1 MSGKDLDFAE
11 MDQGTIYRRLR
22 LAVNSLGLV
31 CRICNA
37 RSSCEGSAEA
47 HKRGNR
53 HDETV
58 DSWSHRRTMIELG
71 YSRPAYWCNLCGKDV
86 LNVAAHVAGKGHR
99 RAAKVEFST
108 WSARLAIRMLCNELR
123 RRNLKVPDLCP
134 EDLSVSRRCPLAAD
148 GGSAK
153 AAAAGVVDED
163 LAEQDTRTASSAAR
177 GLDRPG
183 PRASASAG
191 DADRRGVLPGLE
203 RASGDGGANA
213 GVADRRGGVMGGFVR
228 ASGANADDVALAL
241 GLGLDRELA
250 KMSSGM
256 RQLAEVSS
264 TIVDGLGA
272 LRDEVKMLMANV
284 RERENFER
292 EMFVTSN
299 TLCEG
304 MQTIAAQRS
313 VFEAHVLGSLKT
325 VSQELEALRASQAGR
340 GSLPTLKATVI
351 LAEVDKEQDKSR

>member
-1 MSGKDLDFAE
+1 
-11 MDQGTIYRRLR
+11 
-22 LAVNSLGLV
+22 
-31 CRICNA
+31 
-37 RSSCEGSAEA
+37 
-47 HKRGNR
+47 
-53 HDETV
+53 
-58 DSWSHRRTMIELG
+58 
-71 YSRPAYWCNLCGKDV
+71 
-86 LNVAAHVAGKGHR
+86 
-99 RAAKVEFST
+99 
-108 WSARLAIRMLCNELR
+108 
-123 RRNLKVPDLCP
+123 
-134 EDLSVSRRCPLAAD
+134 
-148 GGSAK
+148 
-153 AAAAGVVDED
+153 
-163 LAEQDTRTASSAAR
+163 
-177 GLDRPG
+177 
-183 PRASASAG
+183 
-191 DADRRGVLPGLE
+191 
-203 RASGDGGANA
+203 
-213 GVADRRGGVMGGFVR
+213 MGGFVR

-284 RERENFER
+284 REREKFER

-340 GSLPTLKATVI
+340 GSLSTLQATVI
-351 LAEVDKEQDKSR
+351 LAKVDKEQDKSR